1 MKKSYIDLGLLPPGY
16 HLVPCQ
22 DIIEVPY
29 KFYKQPLNKTKGFTI
44 YVTYPSNNVKRVRQ
58 SQAVD
63 VHALIGNIGGY
74 IGLFVGNSCLV

>member
-1 MKKSYIDLGLLPPGY
+1 MNKSFIDMWLLPSDY

-22 DIIEVPY
+22 DILNVPY
-29 KFYKQPLNKTKGFTI
+29 RFYKEPVNKTKGFTI
-44 YVTYPSNNVKRVRQ
+44 YVTYPSNNVKTVRQ

-63 VHALIGNIGGY
+63 VHSLIGNIGGY